1 MGLGSLSS
9 YEVPPTSYL
18 SDIDS
23 QPSAPGPVAPAWLPA
38 PSPCPCPIIT
48 TILYLILGMSAGSTL
63 VIGYVSK
70 GGLFSDFTL
79 LPCGFV
85 NADKERIRL
94 QYVPC

>member
-23 QPSAPGPVAPAWLPA
+23 QPSARGPVAPAWLPA
-38 PSPCPCPIIT
+38 PSPCPCPIIAS
-48 TILYLILGMSAGSTL
+48 ILYLTLGMSAGSTL
-63 VIGYVSK
+63 VMGYVSR
-70 GGLFSDFTL
+70 GALFSDFTF
-79 LPCGFV
+79 LPYGFV

-94 QYVPC
+94 QYVLC